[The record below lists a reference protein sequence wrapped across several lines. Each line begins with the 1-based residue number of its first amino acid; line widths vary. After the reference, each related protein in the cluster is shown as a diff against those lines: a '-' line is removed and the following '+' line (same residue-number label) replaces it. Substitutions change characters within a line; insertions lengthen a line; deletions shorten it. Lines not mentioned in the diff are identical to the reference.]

1 MTVRDAAAPVGEEA
15 LDEAAVRARFLAD
28 LAAAGINLPPGRAE
42 AAASDF
48 LTLHRQAR
56 LVRAACAAQAP
67 LPLGFAP
74 AGT

>member
-1 MTVRDAAAPVGEEA
+1 MTVRDAAAPGGEET
-15 LDEAAVRARFLAD
+15 LDEDAVRARFLAD
-28 LAAAGINLPPGRAE
+28 LAAAGISLPPGRAE
-42 AAASDF
+42 AATDF
-48 LTLHRQAR
+48 LALHRQVR